1 MLECQQSINRSLHLN
16 LKTSSTNI
24 EYLLLKIL
32 LHTDLYRIFIIF
44 FFLESMYMLMILMKE
59 KSLIQISYQVQNN
72 TCHLKSLQLKKLMIF
87 LKNAYNTK
95 RCIFLMVHQPIVKEL
110 KTFFIIIVLQM
121 IKVR

>member
-32 LHTDLYRIFIIF
+32 LHMDLYRISIIF
-44 FFLESMYMLMILMKE
+44 FFLESMFMLMILKKE
-59 KSLIQISYQVQNN
+59 KSLIQISYQVLKNIYHQNFL
-72 TCHLKSLQLKKLMIF
+72 HLKKLTAF
-87 LKNAYNTK
+87 LKNVCNIK
-95 RCIFLMVHQPIVKEL
+95 RCTFLMVYQPIVKEL

-121 IKVR
+121 IKAR